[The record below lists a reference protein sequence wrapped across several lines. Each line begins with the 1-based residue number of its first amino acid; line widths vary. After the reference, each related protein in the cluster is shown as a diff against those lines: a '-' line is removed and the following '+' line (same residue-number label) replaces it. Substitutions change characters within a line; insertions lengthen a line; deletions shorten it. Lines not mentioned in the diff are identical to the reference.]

1 MSEPMQNR
9 LLVVDDDRVNR
20 MVMGRYLENEG
31 HQVEFAVNGLEALEK
46 LRTSRFDMVLLD
58 IEMPEM
64 NGYQVLEHIRQVP
77 QWRDM
82 PVIVTSALEELD
94 SVVRC
99 IENGAEDYLTKPV
112 NRVLLKAR
120 IDASLEK
127 KRLRDRQTEL
137 LNQLERE
144 MEIARKTQ
152 QSILPERLPEPVG
165 YEFGALMI
173 PARAVGGDFYE
184 FFDLGGNRWGIVI
197 GDVSDKGLPA
207 ALFMTLTY
215 SLMKAEAER
224 GATPGQVVREVNRH
238 LLGMNASTMF
248 VTILYGILDCN
259 SGEFSYARAGHLA
272 PALFDSQGS
281 PMALNMNPGQPI
293 GLFEDFNI
301 DEATIQVPPNGL
313 LVLSSDGLTEPV
325 DQLDQEFGEQ
335 GMIAVVQTCQELPP
349 QQVCDAL
356 WQAVQKHC
364 GPVDQQDDFTLVV
377 VRRSG

>member
-1 MSEPMQNR
+1 MSENLPNR
-9 LLVVDDDRVNR
+9 ILVVDDDRVNR

-31 HQVEFAVNGLEALEK
+31 HQVEFAVNGREALEK
-46 LRTSRFDMVLLD
+46 LHASRYDMVLLD

-64 NGYQVLEHIRQVP
+64 NGYQVLEEVCLVP
-77 QWRDM
+77 EWRDM

-99 IENGAEDYLTKPV
+99 VENGAEDYLVKPV

-127 KRLRDRQTEL
+127 KRLRDQQTAL

-144 MEIARKTQ
+144 MEIARLTQ
-152 QSILPERLPEPVG
+152 QSILPEKLPDPVG

-173 PARAVGGDFYE
+173 PARSVGGDFYE
-184 FFDLGGNRWGIVI
+184 FFDLGNERWGIVI
-197 GDVSDKGLPA
+197 GDVSGKGLPA

-224 GATPGQVVREVNRH
+224 GTSPGQVVREVNRH
-238 LLGMNASTMF
+238 LLAMNASSMF
-248 VTILYGILDCN
+248 VTILYGILDGKT
-259 SGEFSYARAGHLA
+259 GEFSYARAGHLA
-272 PALFDSQGS
+272 PALFDSRAEPLRLAAQ
-281 PMALNMNPGQPI
+281 PGQPV
-293 GLFEDFNI
+293 GLFADLDI
-301 DEATIQVPPNGL
+301 DEATIQVPPGGL

-325 DQLDQEFGEQ
+325 DQQDVEFGDQ
-335 GMIAVVQTCQELPP
+335 GVITAVQACRDLPP
-349 QQVCDAL
+349 QGVCTAL

-364 GPVDQQDDFTLVV
+364 GLLDQQDDFTLVV
-377 VRRSG
+377 VKRMA

>member
-1 MSEPMQNR
+1 MDETIKNR

-46 LRTSRFDMVLLD
+46 LRSSRFDMVLLD

-64 NGYQVLEHIRQVP
+64 NGYQVLEQIRQVP

-94 SVVRC
+94 GVVRC
-99 IENGAEDYLTKPV
+99 IENGAEDYLVKPV

-127 KRLRDRQTEL
+127 KHLRDQQTAL

-152 QSILPERLPEPVG
+152 QSILPEKLPDPVG
-165 YEFGALMI
+165 YEFGAMMI

-184 FFDLGGNRWGIVI
+184 FFELGGDRWGIVI

-215 SLMKAEAER
+215 SLMRSEAER
-224 GATPGQVVREVNRH
+224 GTTPGQVVREVNRH
-238 LLGMNASTMF
+238 LLAMNASSMF
-248 VTILYGILDCN
+248 VTILYGILDCIT
-259 SGEFSYARAGHLA
+259 GAFSYARAGHLA

-281 PMALNMNPGQPI
+281 PVAVAMNPGQPI
-293 GLFEDFNI
+293 GLFEDFRI
-301 DEATIQVPPNGL
+301 DEATIQVPPDAL

-325 DQLDQEFGEQ
+325 DTMDREFGEQ
-335 GMIAVVQTCQELPP
+335 GVIAAIQTCQGLPP
-349 QQVCDAL
+349 KEICAAL
-356 WQAVQKHC
+356 WQAVQKHS

-377 VRRSG
+377 VKRVG

>member
-1 MSEPMQNR
+1 MNEPKQNR

-20 MVMGRYLENEG
+20 MLMGRYLENEG
-31 HQVEFAVNGLEALEK
+31 HQVEFAANGLEALEK
-46 LRTSRFDMVLLD
+46 LRTSHFDMVLLD
-58 IEMPEM
+58 IEMPKM
-64 NGYQVLEHIRQVP
+64 NGYQVLEQIRKEP
-77 QWRDM
+77 FWRDM

-127 KRLRDRQTEL
+127 KRLRDQQTAL

-152 QSILPERLPEPVG
+152 QSILPEKLPDPVG
-165 YEFGALMI
+165 YKFGAMMI

-184 FFDLGGNRWGIVI
+184 FFDLGNHRWGIVI

-224 GATPGQVVREVNRH
+224 NTTPGQVVREVNRH
-238 LLGMNASTMF
+238 LLGMNASSMF

-259 SGEFSYARAGHLA
+259 TGNFTYARAGHLA

-281 PMALNMNPGQPI
+281 PVALAMNPGQPI
-293 GLFEDFNI
+293 GLFEDLKI
-301 DEATIQVPPNGL
+301 DEATIQVTPDGM

-325 DQLDQEFGEQ
+325 DPMDQEFGEQ
-335 GMIAVVQTCQELPP
+335 GVIAAVQTCRDLPP
-349 QQVCDAL
+349 QGVCNAL

-364 GPVDQQDDFTLVV
+364 GLVDQQDDFTLVV
-377 VRRSG
+377 VRRTG

>member
-1 MSEPMQNR
+1 MNQPIHNR

-46 LRTSRFDMVLLD
+46 LRTSIFDMVLLD

-64 NGYQVLEHIRQVP
+64 NGYQVLEQIRQVP
-77 QWRDM
+77 MWRDM

-99 IENGAEDYLTKPV
+99 IENGAEDYLVKPV

-127 KRLRDRQTEL
+127 KRLRDQQTAL

-152 QSILPERLPEPVG
+152 QSILPEKLPEPVE

-173 PARAVGGDFYE
+173 PARAVGGDFYQ
-184 FFDLGGNRWGIVI
+184 FLDLGGERWGIVI

-224 GATPGQVVREVNRH
+224 NLTPGQVVREVNRH
-238 LLGMNASTMF
+238 LLGMNASSMF

-259 SGEFSYARAGHLA
+259 TGEFTYARAGHLA
-272 PALFDSQGS
+272 PALFDRQGS
-281 PMALNMNPGQPI
+281 PVAVAMNPGQPI
-293 GLFEDFNI
+293 GLFENFKI
-301 DEATIQVPPNGL
+301 DEASIQVPPGGL

-325 DQLDQEFGEQ
+325 DPMDREFGEQ
-335 GMIAVVQTCQELPP
+335 GMFVVVQTCRELQS
-349 QQVCDAL
+349 QQICNAL

-377 VRRSG
+377 VKRAG

>member
-1 MSEPMQNR
+1 MDETINNR

-46 LRTSRFDMVLLD
+46 LRSNRFDMVLLD
-58 IEMPEM
+58 IEMPVM
-64 NGYQVLEHIRQVP
+64 NGYQVLDQIRQEP
-77 QWRDM
+77 LWRDM

-99 IENGAEDYLTKPV
+99 IENGAEDYLVKPV

-127 KRLRDRQTEL
+127 KRLRDQQTTL

-144 MEIARKTQ
+144 MEIARQTQ
-152 QSILPERLPEPVG
+152 QSILPEKLPGSLG
-165 YEFGALMI
+165 YEFGAMMI
-173 PARAVGGDFYE
+173 PARSVGGDFYE
-184 FFDLGGNRWGIVI
+184 FFDLGDERWGIVI
-197 GDVSDKGLPA
+197 GDVSGKGLPA

-224 GATPGQVVREVNRH
+224 STDPGIVVREVNRH
-238 LLGMNASTMF
+238 LLAMNASSMF
-248 VTILYGILDCN
+248 VTILYGILEGKTGAFN
-259 SGEFSYARAGHLA
+259 YARAGHLA

-281 PMALNMNPGQPI
+281 PVAVAMNLGQPI
-293 GLFEDFNI
+293 GLFETFSI
-301 DEATIQVPPNGL
+301 DEAIIQVPPNGL

-325 DQLDQEFGEQ
+325 DPMDQEFGEQ
-335 GMIAVVQTCQELPP
+335 GVIAAVRSGWALPP
-349 QQVCDAL
+349 QEVCAAL
-356 WQAVQKHC
+356 WQAVQKHS

-377 VRRSG
+377 VKRAG